1 RGEQLKARIV
11 REIPGGVMQLA
22 SPALGISGGGHIG
35 VDPSDP
41 QGTQTLERVFEFELE
56 MDDADTGFLLG
67 KRVWVRFDHGTLP
80 LGFQMYRAFRQL
92 FLRLYNV

>member
-1 RGEQLKARIV
+1 
-11 REIPGGVMQLA
+11 
-22 SPALGISGGGHIG
+22 
-35 VDPSDP
+35 
-41 QGTQTLERVFEFELE
+41 LE

-80 LGFQMYRAFRQL
+80 LGFQMYRALRQL